1 MSHPEW
7 APLTQT
13 AHQSFIDS
21 GWHNVGVL
29 LGAGVLFGLQHAV
42 GILQMKFNEL
52 AYKCCNYIRN
62 AAHVEY
68 FSKFEGL
75 QCTPFQTS
83 GLLFIRGN
91 S

>member
-1 MSHPEW
+1 MSHPEC

-13 AHQSFIDS
+13 AHQSFINS

-42 GILQMKFNEL
+42 GILQMNFSEL
-52 AYKCCNYIRN
+52 AYKSCNYMRN
-62 AAHVEY
+62 ATDVEY

-75 QCTPFQTS
+75 QCAPFQTS
-83 GLLFIRGN
+83 GLLFISGN

>member
-42 GILQMKFNEL
+42 GILKFSEL
-52 AYKCCNYIRN
+52 VYKSCNDMRN

-75 QCTPFQTS
+75 QCAPFQTS
-83 GLLFIRGN
+83 GLLIISGN